1 MTFRLIEDPQSSPA
15 ASRPMKARKRGWV
28 KIFLPIL
35 AILLIIGGFFGWKA
49 GWTLNKISVEG
60 NILKSIGKSLPG
72 VEKTLEGEKDG
83 RINILVLGM
92 RGENVPGGGTLADT
106 IMVLSLHIA
115 DQDVQGDQN
124 RASLVSIPRDL
135 YVKMPGREERR
146 KINAVYALGRETSE
160 EKALEDMK
168 TVVSEVSGQP
178 MHYVVTINFKGFTD
192 LVNALGGITVTLKEP
207 FIESQQ
213 FHEPQVCDTTVYTKP
228 AIDPK
233 TKLQMMQHKYYTRLD
248 GTKYIAKS
256 YPLCYNRQE
265 ECGGNFTLPA
275 GESQLDGQKALCYA
289 RSRYTTS
296 DFDRARRQQEVI
308 EAIKHKA
315 LSLGT
320 LSDFGKINE
329 IFNSLG
335 NNVRT
340 DLEAWEMK
348 RFFDLYLG
356 SFKDVKP
363 VTGVLDNSDGGLL
376 YNPPQTP
383 ETGYILLPKGDNYDQ
398 VRALFRSILEPGA
411 APAPGQ

>member
-1 MTFRLIEDPQSSPA
+1 MTFRLIEDRTGVSAGSRGRPA
-15 ASRPMKARKRGWV
+15 KKRGWV
-28 KIFLPIL
+28 KIVLPIV
-35 AILLIIGGFFGWKA
+35 AVLLIAGGFLGWKA
-49 GWTLNKISVEG
+49 GWTINKISVEG
-60 NILKSIGKSLPG
+60 NLLKSIGKSLPG

-92 RGENVPGGGTLADT
+92 RGENIPGGGTLADT

-115 DQDVQGDQN
+115 DKDVPGDTH

-135 YVKMPGREERR
+135 YVKVPGREEQR

-168 TVVSEVSGQP
+168 TIVSEVSGQP

-192 LVNALGGITVTLKEP
+192 LVNALGGIDVTLKEA

-213 FHEPQVCDTTVYTKP
+213 FHEPRVCDTTVYTIP

-233 TKLQMMQHKYYTRLD
+233 TKLQMMEHKYYTRMN

-275 GESQLDGQKALCYA
+275 GTSHLDGQKALCYA
-289 RSRYTTS
+289 RARYTTS

-308 EAIKHKA
+308 EAIKQKA

-320 LSDFGKINE
+320 LADFNKIND

-356 SFKDVKP
+356 SFKDVTP
-363 VTGVLDNSDGGLL
+363 VTGVLDNSDKGLL
-376 YNPPQTP
+376 YNPEQKP
-383 ETGYILLPKGDNYDQ
+383 ETGYILLPRNDNYDGIH
-398 VRALFRSILEPGA
+398 ALFRSILEPA
-411 APAPGQ
+411 APAPAQ